1 MRLLVA
7 GNSGQVAQSLAELS
21 SKECHITCLG
31 RPELDLLKPETLQPA
46 IDRTSPDVII
56 NAAAYT
62 AVDHAESDE
71 AAAFAVNCDGARAL
85 AKAASS
91 NNLPLIHI
99 STDYVYDGRS
109 DSPYKEND
117 PVAPTSVY
125 GRSKLAGEKEV
136 RSGQPHSIIVRTAW
150 IVSPF
155 GKNFCKTMLRLAGE
169 HPKLRVVSDQIGS
182 PTYAPHLAT
191 GLIELAIAIND
202 QRSEVDWG
210 VYHLANGGEAS
221 WYDVAIQTMLHA
233 EQCGL
238 ASAPVE
244 AITTAE
250 FPTAAQ
256 RPPNSRLN
264 CLKAEEKFGI
274 VLADWRSG
282 IKACVE
288 RLAQQ

>member
-1 MRLLVA
+1 MRILVA
-7 GNSGQVAQSLAELS
+7 GKSGQVAQSLAELS
-21 SKECHITCLG
+21 TNDWKITCLG
-31 RPELDLLKPETLQPA
+31 RPELDLLKPETLQAA
-46 IDRTSPDVII
+46 IDRTSPDIII

-62 AVDHAESDE
+62 AVDQAESDE
-71 AAAFAVNCDGARAL
+71 ATAFAVNCDGARAL
-85 AKAASS
+85 AKAAST
-91 NNLPLIHI
+91 NDLPLIHI

-109 DSPYKEND
+109 DRPYKEND

-125 GRSKLAGEKEV
+125 GKSKLAGEQEV
-136 RSGQPHSIIVRTAW
+136 RSEQPHSIIVRTAW

-155 GKNFCKTMLRLAGE
+155 GKNFCKTMLRLANE
-169 HPKLRVVSDQIGS
+169 NPKLRVVSDQTGS
-182 PTYAPHLAT
+182 PTYAPHLAS
-191 GLIELAIAIND
+191 GLVKLAIAIKA
-202 QRSEVDWG
+202 QRAEVDWG

-221 WYDVAIQTMLHA
+221 WYDVATQTMIHA
-233 EQCGL
+233 KRCGL

-244 AITTAE
+244 AISTAE

-256 RPPNSRLN
+256 RPVNSRLS
-264 CLKAEEKFGI
+264 CIKTEEKFGI